1 MPLELR
7 FIPCLTQFC
16 PHRHSVRLVLGPG
29 VECSPKQSELLQAT
43 APSLWFYQSIPLV
56 FLFFFRELISETE
69 HHRYM
74 QLGPNSFS

>member
-56 FLFFFRELISETE
+56 YLFIYLFKGAS
-69 HHRYM
+69 
-74 QLGPNSFS
+74 LGDEAS